1 MLLKRRIESFLI
13 LFVLLTAV
21 GPLSAQPTVHLDS
34 LFSRSIGTWLHYS
47 LLLPDGYH
55 RSKERYPVVY
65 LLHGF
70 NQDQT
75 SWFVSSELVRYA
87 AAYRF
92 IIIAPGFG
100 NSWYANS
107 AEQPMRRYEDAFIAD
122 LLPHVDSLYRTDPS
136 RDARS
141 IAGLS
146 MGGYGAL
153 KFGVKYPQHFGFAAG
168 LSPSIQFPAGL
179 EDSAIVARRSAASN
193 ASVRAA
199 FGAARTPEWDEQI
212 IPLLVERAASSATP
226 YLFLS
231 SGSSDNIPEVP
242 IQMHQ
247 LAHQLRRKKIRF
259 EMHESPGGHDW
270 KFWDAEI
277 EKVLGIIARRT
288 L

>member
-1 MLLKRRIESFLI
+1 MSRHHSQFLLFLV
-13 LFVLLTAV
+13 LFLNTLR
-21 GPLSAQPTVHLDS
+21 PLSAQPTVRQDS

-70 NQDQT
+70 NQDHT

-92 IIIAPGFG
+92 IIVAPGFG

-107 AEQPMRRYEDAFIAD
+107 AAQPMRRYEDAFIAD
-122 LLPHVDSLYRTDPS
+122 LLPHVDSLYRTNPS

-153 KFGVKYPQHFGFAAG
+153 KFGVKYPQLFGFAAG

-199 FGAARTPEWDEQI
+199 FGAARTPLWDEQI
-212 IPLLVERAASSATP
+212 IPLLVERAVSSAMP

-288 L
+288 Q